1 MNSFSATRLSVIGFA
16 LPGLLLSVLITGCTS
31 AQKRPVFYPNHHIQ
45 TVGKAQAQRDTDD
58 CMALANSYGVS
69 TNKDGEIGKKA
80 ATGAALGGIGAGAY
94 GLVRGD
100 AGERALA
107 GAAAGAATGAVK
119 GGIDSTELS
128 PTFKR
133 FVQRCL
139 RERGYDVIGWE

>member
-1 MNSFSATRLSVIGFA
+1 MVSTPSVPTTPNSLLQTD
-16 LPGLLLSVLITGCTS
+16 PG
-31 AQKRPVFYPNHHIQ
+31 Q
-45 TVGKAQAQRDTDD
+45 TVGKAQAKRDTDD
-58 CMALANSYGVS
+58 CMALANNYGVS

-133 FVQRCL
+133 FVQRFHL
-139 RERGYDVIGWE
+139 NLNTALA